1 MGQILLCPSQL
12 LYYNG
17 IACIMSSFLHACKC
31 TTLHTF
37 FYDGKFYFW
46 MKKLIVIR
54 VWAQLCCGCQGEE
67 SPMKVVFHKRSSSTK
82 GYLPLKVALHWR
94 SSSTKDRPLPKVIFH
109 QWLSSNESCLPSKVV
124 FHWWLSSTDGCLPP
138 KVIVNQP

>member
-31 TTLHTF
+31 TMLHTF

-82 GYLPLKVALHWR
+82 FSFLQFRVWQ
-94 SSSTKDRPLPKVIFH
+94 SSVQPSTICPFLLL
-109 QWLSSNESCLPSKVV
+109 QQMCCLLTKNTYDVLWSAGG
-124 FHWWLSSTDGCLPP
+124 L
-138 KVIVNQP
+138 